1 MAFFFCSR
9 KSVAGILN
17 YLTLGIK
24 DLDALALDKDREAE
38 QRNVE
43 AVTARFESEAAASE
57 ASHARNVADKLR
69 ALME

>member
-43 AVTARFESEAAASE
+43 AVTAPKQQCQ
-57 ASHARNVADKLR
+57 KLLTPGMLR
-69 ALME
+69 TNSVL